1 MKTEHAGCLAAVEAA
16 KAKDSAAAHKTATAG
31 DLSILNPAPFTLS
44 PASLLMH
51 TLASMH
57 EGVPTSFS
65 VPGALYSSR
74 RAQERVRVCPPC
86 ARPLLARTHMQGKH
100 TAHCPSLP
108 PHPSS
113 LWLPAAHTLYERRQL
128 DLCVGRAAPVTP
140 HHGATGS
147 SCGKPSKR
155 CAAASGP
162 RTHALSALSCALTRC
177 GASLCGHRYLYVSCR
192 ARSRPRP
199 DRPRHGHRRRCRRR
213 RRRRRHSP
221 RVRLMRLCSSR
232 HYLRVRTCDGHV
244 V

>member
-1 MKTEHAGCLAAVEAA
+1 MVAFWPIL
-16 KAKDSAAAHKTATAG
+16 G
-31 DLSILNPAPFTLS
+31 DAQSC
-44 PASLLMH
+44 
-51 TLASMH
+51 
-57 EGVPTSFS
+57 G
-65 VPGALYSSR
+65 R
-74 RAQERVRVCPPC
+74 RAGTSW
-86 ARPLLARTHMQGKH
+86 AFISHRPLHA
-100 TAHCPSLP
+100 CPSQIENLVGIGSN
-108 PHPSS
+108 PSGS
-113 LWLPAAHTLYERRQL
+113 SSTLFKVQQFLLNALWLPAAHTLYERRQL